1 MLSVGIIKYPGSN
14 CDIDTY
20 NYFNN
25 WVLGISKCKIK
36 AIKA

>member
-1 MLSVGIIKYPGSN
+1 MLSIGIIKYPGSN

-25 WVLGISKCKIK
+25 WFDVFFIY
-36 AIKA
+36 AYTW